1 MSVKKDK
8 VYEEVGNYTKFKMV
22 ERLISKHK
30 DTTLDSID
38 KIESLADDMLGVM
51 SMCGMKFY
59 QDLKGKFEERK

>member
-30 DTTLDSID
+30 DTTLDSMD
-38 KIESLADDMLGVM
+38 KIESLADDMLGVL

-59 QDLKGKFEERK
+59 QDLRGKFDEGK